1 MQRFSTFKQMV
12 HVVTNMLERV
22 KNVNDDDGDENED
35 DDDEKKQTHKS
46 NKGLMAVL

>member
-1 MQRFSTFKQMV
+1 
-12 HVVTNMLERV
+12 MLERV

>member
-1 MQRFSTFKQMV
+1 MV

-46 NKGLMAVL
+46 NKGLMAVLWKN

>member
-22 KNVNDDDGDENED
+22 KNVKD
-35 DDDEKKQTHKS
+35 DDDDAGKTDAQK
-46 NKGLMAVL
+46 